1 MKIVLHNFYY
11 RAYPFTVLFFDY
23 LMMRNEG
30 WEEGGGG
37 RGEGVRR
44 YLENSESLILSL
56 LILIS

>member
-1 MKIVLHNFYY
+1 MKIVLHNFITEH
-11 RAYPFTVLFFDY
+11 YPFTDLFFDY

-30 WEEGGGG
+30 WEEEGEGG
-37 RGEGVRR
+37 RGRVWR